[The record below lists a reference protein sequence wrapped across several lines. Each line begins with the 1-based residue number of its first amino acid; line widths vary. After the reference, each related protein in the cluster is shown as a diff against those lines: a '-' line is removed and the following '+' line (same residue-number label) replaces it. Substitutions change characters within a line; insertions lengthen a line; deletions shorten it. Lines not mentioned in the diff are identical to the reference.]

1 MLLSPPTAPAP
12 PRAER
17 GRWYALSVACLIE
30 MLLVINSSIVAAA
43 LPATQAALRFTNSDR
58 QWLITAYVLTLGGL
72 LLLGGRVADMVG
84 LRSAMIIGLSGFA
97 IASFV
102 GGSAT
107 NFGELVA
114 SRISQGVFGAL
125 LAPAAMSLVAN
136 SFRGSTAE
144 RHAFGIFGAV
154 IGAASTAGLL
164 VGGVLTQLL
173 VWRWVMYI
181 SVLMT
186 MTALAGTLAFV
197 RKYPVGQRSKLDLFG
212 SLTVTLGLFA
222 IVFGFS
228 RAEVRGWTA
237 SIAILSF
244 ITGLTLIGVFIRH
257 QQRSK
262 NPLLPLRVVCDRT
275 RGAAFLAMF
284 FASAGLFG
292 VVLSLLYYLQRC
304 LHLAPLWAGVAFLPF
319 SATVVFA
326 STLGNSFILPRLDG
340 RTVLIA
346 GGVTS
351 AFGLLMLSHIDSHAN
366 YYTAILPGLVI
377 GGFGKGLIFG
387 ASTHGAATG
396 IRPEESGIASATVNV
411 MHHVGGSLGAALLS
425 SVVASTATFFL
436 ARHASS
442 DQAAA
447 AGYSAAFWVSAA
459 SCLAAAAIA
468 LVIRPAD
475 GNSRTAPVLRGKCC
489 TARD

>member
-1 MLLSPPTAPAP
+1 MHPDPRTMPSPP
-12 PRAER
+12 RN
-17 GRWYALSVACLIE
+17 GRDRWLALAVACLIE
-30 MLLVINSSIVAAA
+30 MLLVINSSIIAAA
-43 LPATQAALRFTNSDR
+43 LPATQADLRFGNSDR
-58 QWLITAYVLTLGGL
+58 QWLITAYVLALGGL

-84 LRSAMIIGLSGFA
+84 LRRALVIGLVGFA
-97 IASFV
+97 TASFI

-107 NFGELVA
+107 NFGELVT
-114 SRISQGVFGAL
+114 SRVAQGVFGAL
-125 LAPAAMSLVAN
+125 LAPAAMSLVVN
-136 SFRGSTAE
+136 SFRESEEE

-173 VWRWVMYI
+173 TWRWVMYV

-186 MTALAGTLAFV
+186 ILALIGTLAFV
-197 RKYPVGQRSKLDLFG
+197 RKYPAGHRRQLDLFG

-228 RAEVRGWTA
+228 RVEIRGWTA
-237 SIAILSF
+237 GTTLVSF
-244 ITGLTLIGVFIRH
+244 CAGLTLIGVFIGH
-257 QQRSK
+257 QHRSK
-262 NPLLPLRVVCDRT
+262 NPLLPLRVIYDRT

-319 SATVVFA
+319 SAMVVVA
-326 STLGNSFILPRLDG
+326 STLGNTFILPRLNG
-340 RTVLIA
+340 RIVLIV
-346 GGVTS
+346 GGVTA
-351 AFGLLMLSHIDSHAN
+351 AFGLLILSHIDSHAD
-366 YYTAILPGLVI
+366 YYTAILPGLII
-377 GGFGKGLIFG
+377 GGLGKGLIFG

-396 IRPEESGIASATVNV
+396 IHPDESGIASATVNV
-411 MHHVGGSLGAALLS
+411 MHHVGGSMGAALLS

-468 LVIRPAD
+468 LIVSPARPSATKREP
-475 GNSRTAPVLRGKCC
+475 SESYYTTRH
-489 TARD
+489 

>member
-1 MLLSPPTAPAP
+1 ML
-12 PRAER
+12 PRPHTMPLPSRVER
-17 GRWYALSVACLIE
+17 DRWLALSVACLVE

-43 LPATQAALRFTNSDR
+43 LPATQAALRFSNSDR

-84 LRSAMIIGLSGFA
+84 LRRALVIGLAGFA

-114 SRISQGVFGAL
+114 SRIAQGVFGAL
-125 LAPAAMSLVAN
+125 LAPAAMSLVVN
-136 SFRGSTAE
+136 SFRETTEE

-173 VWRWVMYI
+173 TWRWVMYV

-186 MTALAGTLAFV
+186 MLALAGTLIFV
-197 RKYPVGQRSKLDLFG
+197 RRYPAGQRRQLDLLG
-212 SLTVTLGLFA
+212 SLTVTVGLFA

-228 RAEVRGWTA
+228 RAEIRGWTA
-237 SIAILSF
+237 GITMTSFAI
-244 ITGLTLIGVFIRH
+244 GLILIGVFVRH
-257 QQRSK
+257 QRHSK
-262 NPLLPLRVVCDRT
+262 NPLLPLHVVFDRT

-319 SATVVFA
+319 SATVVVA
-326 STLGNSFILPRLDG
+326 STFGNSFMLPRLNA
-340 RTVLIA
+340 RTVLIV
-346 GGVTS
+346 GGVTA
-351 AFGLLMLSHIDSHAN
+351 AFGLLILSHIDSHAD

-377 GGFGKGLIFG
+377 GGLGKGLIFG
-387 ASTHGAATG
+387 ASTHGAASG
-396 IRPEESGIASATVNV
+396 IHPEESGIASATVNV
-411 MHHVGGSLGAALLS
+411 MHHVGGSMGAALLS

-468 LVIRPAD
+468 LIVSPTRPKTTEPDLSESYCA
-475 GNSRTAPVLRGKCC
+475 TIH
-489 TARD
+489 